1 MFQKNRVPVESLLGA
16 GAIDC
21 WAGLLGIAGGDLF
34 HHQPGRRE
42 VCDKGCASM
51 PVAQCAIINLCA
63 SVASGSGLTFS
74 FCTPITFSHEACSA
88 GLS

>member
-51 PVAQCAIINLCA
+51 PVCAVRYHQPPCI
-63 SVASGSGLTFS
+63 SGLRLG
-74 FCTPITFSHEACSA
+74 SHV
-88 GLS
+88 

>member
-1 MFQKNRVPVESLLGA
+1 MFQKNRVSVESLLGA

-21 WAGLLGIAGGDLF
+21 WAGLLGIARGDLF

-51 PVAQCAIINLCA
+51 SVAQCAIINTVHLWPQA
-63 SVASGSGLTFS
+63 RVSRLAFAL
-74 FCTPITFSHEACSA
+74 P
-88 GLS
+88 